1 MEEYAVP
8 IERVVCCGGI
18 AEKNDLFMQVYAD
31 VIGMPMLTAGSP
43 QTPALGA
50 AIAAAVAA
58 GERAGGYDRF
68 DAAQQRMTAL
78 GTRTFSPE
86 AAAHAVYDELY
97 ALYRELHDSFGG
109 VGAAQGDLPS
119 LMKRLLQLRAGAAA
133 GCLPGDNARRLLPR
147 RRAGDPTADAGG
159 GGAGVRA
166 AHRARDRRDLS
177 NTAAIGRRRSRRP
190 RRQPRPLHLGGRSE
204 RRGGARPRAR
214 VPRSRGVP
222 DLPHR
227 RGRAGTRDVSRRQAL
242 RPQTRY
248 GRVLRTAQRRRMS
261 TLDWLI
267 VAGYFAAIA
276 ALTSWVMKRRRDTT
290 AAYFLARRHLGLF
303 IEI

>member
-1 MEEYAVP
+1 RHADAPRAVP
-8 IERVVCCGGI
+8 GVPVRRHR
-18 AEKNDLFMQVYAD
+18 
-31 VIGMPMLTAGSP
+31 
-43 QTPALGA
+43 AL
-50 AIAAAVAA
+50 
-58 GERAGGYDRF
+58 
-68 DAAQQRMTAL
+68 AL
-78 GTRTFSPE
+78 RLR
-86 AAAHAVYDELY
+86 H
-97 ALYRELHDSFGG
+97 G
-109 VGAAQGDLPS
+109 V
-119 LMKRLLQLRAGAAA
+119 RAGAAA

-166 AHRARDRRDLS
+166 AYRARDRRDLS

-204 RRGGARPRAR
+204 RRGGARPCAR

-227 RGRAGTRDVSRRQAL
+227 RGRPGTRDVSRRQAL

-290 AAYFLARRHLGLF
+290 ADYFLASRHLGWF
-303 IEI
+303 IVGASIFASNIGSEQIGRASCRERVKVALRAAAGSEAEELREQW